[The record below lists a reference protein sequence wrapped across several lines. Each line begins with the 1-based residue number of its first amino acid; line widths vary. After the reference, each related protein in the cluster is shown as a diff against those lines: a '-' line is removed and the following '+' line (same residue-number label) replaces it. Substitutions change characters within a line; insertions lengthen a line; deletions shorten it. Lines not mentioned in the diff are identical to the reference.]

1 MKTNSIYSYHAFLSI
16 LFAAFLISCSS
27 STPPPSSG
35 HKERPISSQNHPSIP
50 EEIQSLLAS
59 GTCMGCHKMDKK
71 LIGPSYLEIAKRG
84 YSEEQIVALIK
95 NPVPKNWPDYPPMAP
110 ITWLANEDLTTIA
123 TWISSLSK
131 DQQD

>member
-16 LFAAFLISCSS
+16 LFAAFLVSCSS
-27 STPPPSSG
+27 STPPSLSG
-35 HKERPISSQNHPSIP
+35 HNEPPISSQNHPSIP

-59 GTCMGCHKMDKK
+59 GTCMGCHKIDKR

-84 YSEEQIVALIK
+84 YSEEQIAALIK
-95 NPVPKNWPDYPPMAP
+95 NPVPKNWPEYPPMAP

>member
-1 MKTNSIYSYHAFLSI
+1 
-16 LFAAFLISCSS
+16 
-27 STPPPSSG
+27 
-35 HKERPISSQNHPSIP
+35 
-50 EEIQSLLAS
+50 
-59 GTCMGCHKMDKK
+59 MGCHKMDKR

-84 YSEEQIVALIK
+84 YSEEQIAALIK

>member
-1 MKTNSIYSYHAFLSI
+1 MKTYSIYSYHAFLSI

-27 STPPPSSG
+27 STQSSSSS
-35 HKERPISSQNHPSIP
+35 HHQQPLNSQNQTSVP

-59 GTCMGCHKMDKK
+59 GTCMGCHKIEAK
-71 LIGPSYLEIAKRG
+71 LIGPSYLNIAKRG
-84 YSEEQIVALIK
+84 YSEEEIVALIK
-95 NPVPKNWPDYPPMAP
+95 NPVPENWADYPPMAP

-123 TWISSLSK
+123 TWISSLDK